1 MILIMLVTLYTS
13 RVILAALGVD
23 DYGIYTVVAG
33 FVSLFTVISGS
44 LSAGI
49 SRFITFELGKESEN
63 KCQEVFNTSVVVQIV
78 LFISILLIA
87 ETIGLWFI
95 NNKLNVSPAS
105 LTAVNWVYQLS
116 LITFLFN
123 LLSVP
128 YNATIIAHERMSA
141 FAYISIIEVTLK
153 LLIAFSIAHISSNK
167 LIIYALC
174 LMLVSVAIRF
184 VYAIYCNRHFEECKL
199 TFSYNRG
206 IFKQIL
212 AFSGWNF
219 FGAASAALRDQGV
232 NVLFNLFFGSVVNAA
247 KGVSEQVN
255 NALNALVQNFVVALN
270 PQIIKSYAINDM
282 DTVFSLAFRGAR
294 FSYYIM
300 FIPSI
305 AIILNINPI
314 LSFWLKD
321 VPDFTAIF
329 IQLLIIRVLIDNISN
344 TLITIMLASGKIKQ
358 YQIIVGGMQL
368 MNFPL
373 SYLALKLGAPP
384 QSAFYIAIVVAIM
397 CFILRLIML
406 KQIVP
411 INIKSFFSNVMSRI
425 FLVTML
431 SCVIL
436 IPVKPF
442 ISDSTLGMFLYVT
455 ICLLISTLLAFYLGC
470 SQYERTKITNKVM
483 QVLQSKL
490 ILHK

>member
-1 MILIMLVTLYTS
+1 M
-13 RVILAALGVD
+13 
-23 DYGIYTVVAG
+23 
-33 FVSLFTVISGS
+33 
-44 LSAGI
+44 
-49 SRFITFELGKESEN
+49 
-63 KCQEVFNTSVVVQIV
+63 
-78 LFISILLIA
+78 
-87 ETIGLWFI
+87 
-95 NNKLNVSPAS
+95 
-105 LTAVNWVYQLS
+105 
-116 LITFLFN
+116 
-123 LLSVP
+123 
-128 YNATIIAHERMSA
+128 
-141 FAYISIIEVTLK
+141 
-153 LLIAFSIAHISSNK
+153 
-167 LIIYALC
+167 
-174 LMLVSVAIRF
+174 
-184 VYAIYCNRHFEECKL
+184 
-199 TFSYNRG
+199 
-206 IFKQIL
+206 
-212 AFSGWNF
+212 
-219 FGAASAALRDQGV
+219 RDQGV

-255 NALNALVQNFVVALN
+255 NALNSLVQNFVVALN

-411 INIKSFFSNVMSRI
+411 INI
-425 FLVTML
+425 
-431 SCVIL
+431 
-436 IPVKPF
+436 
-442 ISDSTLGMFLYVT
+442 
-455 ICLLISTLLAFYLGC
+455 
-470 SQYERTKITNKVM
+470 
-483 QVLQSKL
+483 
-490 ILHK
+490 